1 MAIFDFFKRGKTRE
15 KNLPESEVEPKTIE
29 AEDDE
34 EWEDLLPTLKPIPL
48 ENFDSIDMLRKR
60 DDEVFAKKYKLR
72 TVPLQ
77 GYDVI

>member
-15 KNLPESEVEPKTIE
+15 IPENKVEPKAIE
-29 AEDDE
+29 VEDDE

-48 ENFDSIDMLRKR
+48 ENFDSIDMLRKK

>member
-1 MAIFDFFKRGKTRE
+1 MAFLDFLKRGKAKE
-15 KNLPESEVEPKTIE
+15 KELPESKVEQKTIE
-29 AEDDE
+29 VEDDE
-34 EWEDLLPTLKPIPL
+34 EWEDLLPALKPIPL
-48 ENFDSIDMLRKR
+48 ENFDSIDMSRKR